1 MKEYETAEPFIIQSD
16 TYLLHIVALVQ
27 HTIKILNKQIE
38 LINNLYI
45 THCVISNV
53 SDIIT
58 RISLEIESLEVFIT
72 TFIPYITDIIST
84 HKQNIT
90 VVKQTEDHINQ
101 KRAELITNMN
111 ILFLEIIK
119 AIELISNSII
129 NNNNNTISNNSTG
142 YNKHSIISNDNSTGY
157 NKHSIIS
164 NEELRNLCNV
174 LIEDTFNNLES
185 IQKFYYTEDI
195 NVKLSNPVSDKVNK
209 VSIISTLVSG
219 YLKSGVPYIIL
230 IIGIIMGII
239 HVNELLTV
247 RSTIIKIMV
256 EYIIQLPIIII
267 TSTIFITHM
276 VNNNIE
282 YYTHCGIINSIIL
295 SSIQII
301 FTVCT
306 GIQLLIVLSKF
317 MIHYVNNNT
326 YCIMCIYFFISL
338 FIIYTGISY
347 ERDVFKYKNT
357 MCKIFYKY
365 LYFMYKYYCTLYTI
379 LLTHIFIIQC
389 VNNNNILVYK
399 ITKRFINITKYII

>member
-1 MKEYETAEPFIIQSD
+1 
-16 TYLLHIVALVQ
+16 
-27 HTIKILNKQIE
+27 
-38 LINNLYI
+38 
-45 THCVISNV
+45 
-53 SDIIT
+53 
-58 RISLEIESLEVFIT
+58 
-72 TFIPYITDIIST
+72 
-84 HKQNIT
+84 
-90 VVKQTEDHINQ
+90 
-101 KRAELITNMN
+101 
-111 ILFLEIIK
+111 
-119 AIELISNSII
+119 
-129 NNNNNTISNNSTG
+129 
-142 YNKHSIISNDNSTGY
+142 
-157 NKHSIIS
+157 
-164 NEELRNLCNV
+164 ELRNLCNV

-219 YLKSGVPYIIL
+219 YLKSGIPYIIL

-247 RSTIIKIMV
+247 RSTIIKIMA

-365 LYFMYKYYCTLYTI
+365 LYFMYKYYCTLYII